1 MTANVADTAK
11 NNEGDEVLF
20 SVKYTMD
27 ELSFIE
33 ASSLYGNN
41 RFHDAG
47 FAVSLGLMA
56 ILVISAL
63 AFPDQVMLL
72 GIFVVAVAAASAL
85 ATNWNKI
92 QEHQLAHSN
101 LASLRQGAY
110 KCTTTMRTDSVT
122 IEDETGDVTTF
133 SLHDLKNVR
142 ANENGCLADFGKKR
156 LAYFPA
162 KKMSKKRF
170 GDLIKALD
178 IWMLANNVEKKSSK
192 KSAQRETLAA

>member
-1 MTANVADTAK
+1 MTAKVTGTVRNNAD
-11 NNEGDEVLF
+11 DEVLF

-41 RFHDAG
+41 HFHDAG
-47 FAVSLGLMA
+47 FSISLGLMA

-63 AFPDQVMLL
+63 AFPDQIILL
-72 GIFVVAVAAASAL
+72 GIVVVAVAAASAL

-92 QEHQLAHSN
+92 QEHQLGRSN
-101 LASLRQGAY
+101 LAVLRQGAY
-110 KCTTTMRTDSVT
+110 KCTTSMHTTSVT
-122 IEDETGDVTTF
+122 IEDESGNVSSY

-142 ANENGCLADFGKKR
+142 ANENGCLADFGKRR

-178 IWMLANNVEKKSSK
+178 IWVLANKVEKKSTKTS
-192 KSAQRETLAA
+192 TLAV